1 MSFSVAQRGR
11 NKLSRLGGEGGGG
24 GINSGEVKPLRPG
37 VKQKA
42 TGIFGS
48 ARISYLSYELSLI
61 FYHPPDREESQPFP
75 SSKIVGNPFVV
86 ATDPNS
92 REKLSR
98 LNCSRFFLVI
108 RREVRGAL
116 VKDSWRG
123 RERVAL
129 RRAGRVEIYSTIKR
143 LIGQTNRW
151 YAQFH

>member
-11 NKLSRLGGEGGGG
+11 NKLSRLGGERGGDKLWRSKTFAPRSKAEGHG
-24 GINSGEVKPLRPG
+24 DLRICSYLLFIIRTFPH
-37 VKQKA
+37 
-42 TGIFGS
+42 FLPS
-48 ARISYLSYELSLI
+48 AR
-61 FYHPPDREESQPFP
+61 QGGVATP